1 MKTYPLY
8 LYERGGKYLRPGN
21 TGNTDEYIRNA
32 NELSLIEFLADEGCG
47 RMSRRY
53 RLYTRTPMSF
63 SGSLEYDIACP
74 HCGSQL
80 RVCGNYIDAHTHA
93 LYKCR
98 NCDDE
103 RRNF

>member
-8 LYERGGKYLRPGN
+8 PYERGGKYLRPGN

-47 RMSRRY
+47 
-53 RLYTRTPMSF
+53 
-63 SGSLEYDIACP
+63 
-74 HCGSQL
+74 SQL